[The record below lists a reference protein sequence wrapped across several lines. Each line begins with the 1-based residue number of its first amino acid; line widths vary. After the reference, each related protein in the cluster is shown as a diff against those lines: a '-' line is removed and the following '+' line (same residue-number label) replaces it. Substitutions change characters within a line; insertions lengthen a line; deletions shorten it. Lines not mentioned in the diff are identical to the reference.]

1 MASALGLSFQF
12 PSTIKCT
19 IFEDNNGALLLA
31 TNQRIM
37 SRTKYYLV
45 KWHHFWSHIK
55 PKGPFDVEKIDT
67 KKQRADYMTKGLAT
81 DGFKNNRFLSQGW
94 ICICDDMMDFC
105 DDMWEGEL
113 EYPKELTLSGL

>member
-1 MASALGLSFQF
+1 M
-12 PSTIKCT
+12 
-19 IFEDNNGALLLA
+19 
-31 TNQRIM
+31 
-37 SRTKYYLV
+37 V

-55 PKGPFDVEKIDT
+55 PKGPFDVKKIDT

-81 DGFKNNRFLSQGW
+81 DGFENNRFLSQGW
-94 ICICDDMMDFC
+94 ICICDDMMYFC